1 MMSEET
7 IWVVTDD
14 MQDSEARRDY
24 RETDESRGVEVSVSA
39 LEQKM
44 SHFLQSVARIFHKA
58 EQQENQSSGMRLDE
72 IELSVEVNG
81 EGEVKLLGTGGKA
94 GGKGAIKL
102 KFKRL

>member
-14 MQDSEARRDY
+14 QDSEARRDY
-24 RETDESRGVEVSVSA
+24 READESRGVEVSVSA

-44 SHFLQSVARIFHKA
+44 SHFLQSVSRIFHKA
-58 EQQENQSSGMRLDE
+58 EEQENQSLGMRLDE
-72 IELSVEVNG
+72 IELSVEISG
-81 EGEVKLLGTGGKA
+81 KGEVKLLGTGGEA

-102 KFKRL
+102 KFKRV